1 MASHFPEGRQMKPTK
16 SILDKSFKYVN
27 AAKTNVAA
35 TFARVRREMR
45 DAEAAK
51 LLPGTRSIIALRPRD
66 KKRG

>member
-1 MASHFPEGRQMKPTK
+1 MKPTK

-35 TFARVRREMR
+35 TFARVRREMK

-51 LLPGTRSIIALRPRD
+51 LLPGTREVIALRPKDR
-66 KKRG
+66 KKA